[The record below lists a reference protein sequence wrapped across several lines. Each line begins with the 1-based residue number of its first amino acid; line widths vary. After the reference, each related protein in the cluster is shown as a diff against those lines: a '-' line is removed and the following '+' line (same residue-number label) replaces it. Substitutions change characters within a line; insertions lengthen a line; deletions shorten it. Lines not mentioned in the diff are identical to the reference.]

1 MAIRYKYFNTDKLS
15 DEFTC
20 RFDANFILFEK
31 KEDND
36 YYKLSDLCAFVS
48 DDTVDYNELSDFQ
61 YVEIGNITKYQ
72 EVFPVSLN
80 IDERNELNENYFNKI
95 EKGDIIKVEEGDIL
109 IAKVRPYLKKVLF
122 ITPDIKNYYY
132 TAAFI
137 HLRPKYSNKIIF
149 YCLRYI
155 FIDYLNSIARQGK
168 GYPTLNENDL
178 STLRLNKKKID
189 ILLTNENYLLKTIN
203 PVEQNIY
210 KNKLKK
216 KDALDIINSIIA
228 KEFNLNIAK
237 LMSLDKTQHLKVL
250 LTDINNDM
258 GLRCS
263 ARYHKMQFIENI
275 ILSNFDNDILDN
287 YLLEPKTKNGWSPD
301 NNELEGENK
310 LLGIDSLNTDGIL
323 SFSNPKYTNEKRN
336 DISNFYVQE
345 GDFFISR
352 GNTVDLVALSSIAS
366 DVEDDYIYPDIMIKL
381 YLDEKKIDKTYL
393 SYVFN
398 SIIGRLYFKYSS
410 KGKQQSMVKVSS
422 DIIRH
427 FPIPKISIKEQRKI
441 AKMIKAKLSKQREI
455 ADIIHKYQLQIES
468 ILSDYIIQRSIS

>member
-1 MAIRYKYFNTDKLS
+1 M
-15 DEFTC
+15 
-20 RFDANFILFEK
+20 
-31 KEDND
+31 
-36 YYKLSDLCAFVS
+36 
-48 DDTVDYNELSDFQ
+48 NEMSLMR
-61 YVEIGNITKYQ
+61 ITLK
-72 EVFPVSLN
+72 
-80 IDERNELNENYFNKI
+80 KI

-109 IAKVRPYLKKVLF
+109 IAKVRPYLRKVLL
-122 ITPDIKNYYY
+122 ITPEIKNYYY

-137 HLRPKYSNKIIF
+137 HLRPKFSNKIVF
-149 YCLRYI
+149 YCLRYL
-155 FIDYLNSIARQGK
+155 FIDFLNSIARQGK

-189 ILLTNENYLLKTIN
+189 LLLANEDYLLTTIN
-203 PVEQNIY
+203 PIEQDIY
-210 KNKLKK
+210 KNRLKT
-216 KDALDIINSIIA
+216 KDALDIINRIIA
-228 KEFNLNIAK
+228 KKFNLNIAE
-237 LMSLDKTQHLKVL
+237 LVALDKTQHLNVL
-250 LTDINNDM
+250 LTDIDNNM

-263 ARYHKMQFIENI
+263 ARYHKMHFIESNI
-275 ILSNFDNDILDN
+275 LRHFDNDILDN

-301 NNELEGENK
+301 NNELEGDNK
-310 LLGIDSLNTDGIL
+310 LLGIDSLNTNGIL
-323 SFSNPKYTNEKRN
+323 SFSNLKYTNEKRS

-422 DIIRH
+422 DIIRQ

-441 AKMIKAKLSKQREI
+441 AKMIKSKLSKQR
-455 ADIIHKYQLQIES
+455 DIFNIIYKYQLQIES
-468 ILSDYIIQRSIS
+468 ILNDFVNKRSIS